1 MRSIS
6 ALFVFV
12 VLATLAGC
20 GGRSGPAEPAQVS
33 AEQEQQLKEQQEKV
47 NVAERQQMAKQA
59 GTPTREQQVNREEQ
73 QHRRQGVR

>member
-12 VLATLAGC
+12 VLATLVGC
-20 GGRSGPAEPAQVS
+20 GGKSGPAEPAQVS

-47 NVAERQQMAKQA
+47 NVAERQQHWLSPARDA
-59 GTPTREQQVNREEQ
+59 SHGIAVPP
-73 QHRRQGVR
+73 